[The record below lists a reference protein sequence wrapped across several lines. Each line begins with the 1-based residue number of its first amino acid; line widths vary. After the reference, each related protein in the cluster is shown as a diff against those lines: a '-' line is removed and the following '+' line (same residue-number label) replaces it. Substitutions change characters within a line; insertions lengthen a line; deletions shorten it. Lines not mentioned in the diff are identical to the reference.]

1 MLGRALELRERSDR
15 GAGSAGLLVVD
26 FEQHRLV
33 GLHDQGA
40 VGHFVHYPDAPD
52 VHRIERA

>member
-1 MLGRALELRERSDR
+1 
-15 GAGSAGLLVVD
+15 LLVVD
-26 FEQHRLV
+26 FEQHRFV

-40 VGHFVHYPDAPD
+40 VGHFVHYPDDRD

>member
-1 MLGRALELRERSDR
+1 
-15 GAGSAGLLVVD
+15 VVD

-40 VGHFVHYPDAPD
+40 LGHAWPLTG
-52 VHRIERA
+52 